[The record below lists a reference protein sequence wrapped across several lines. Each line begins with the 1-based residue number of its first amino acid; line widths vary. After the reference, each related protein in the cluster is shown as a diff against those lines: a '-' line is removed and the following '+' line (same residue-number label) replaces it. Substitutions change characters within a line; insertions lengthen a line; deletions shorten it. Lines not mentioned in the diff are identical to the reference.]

1 MTIQCQMV
9 MLPIGP
15 VPNLAQNLGSGRGK
29 HKDFRGVDGDPDST
43 LRR

>member
-1 MTIQCQMV
+1 MNHCQTEI
-9 MLPIGP
+9 LPIGP